1 MFKKIICINLLFV
14 ILLKTSSQKNE
25 KEVTRSSIMS
35 KKIRKMLIIQLSILE
50 VILFILL
57 LDFEQTSCIIE
68 TENDNLLVYNYAN
81 TLLAPRVVKEEVE
94 LITNDIDED
103 KNKDSEDENSEITEE
118 EVEVSEEI
126 IEEPEPI
133 VEEVAPAPVPVSTP
147 EPAPAPVVPVAISDV
162 NYSVAEN
169 LVNYAKQFV
178 GYPYVYGGNSLTN
191 GTDCSGFTKLIY
203 AQYGIDLPRVA
214 YDQSFV
220 GYEVPIA
227 QIQIGDLVLSGYGGK
242 THHVAIYIGNGQ
254 IVHALNSNVG
264 IVITDL
270 YIMPITHV
278 RRVL

>member
-1 MFKKIICINLLFV
+1 MLKKIICINLLFV
-14 ILLKTSSQKNE
+14 ILLKTSSQKIE
-25 KEVTRSSIMS
+25 KEVTRSSIMN

-50 VILFILL
+50 VILFVLL
-57 LDFEQTSCIIE
+57 IDVKQTSCIVE

-81 TLLAPRVVKEEVE
+81 TLLAPRIVKEEVE
-94 LITNDIDED
+94 LITDDIDED
-103 KNKDSEDENSEITEE
+103 NKEDSEDENSETTEE

-126 IEEPEPI
+126 IEEPEPV
-133 VEEVAPAPVPVSTP
+133 VEEVAPVPV
-147 EPAPAPVVPVAISDV
+147 PAPAPAPAPAVPVAIRDV

-169 LVNYAKQFV
+169 LVSYAKQFV

-220 GYEVPIA
+220 GYEVPIS
-227 QIQIGDLVLSGYGGK
+227 QIQIGDLVLSGYDGK
-242 THHVAIYIGNGQ
+242 THHVAIYIGGGQ

>member
-1 MFKKIICINLLFV
+1 MIENVF
-14 ILLKTSSQKNE
+14 TKNK
-25 KEVTRSSIMS
+25 KEVTRSSIMN
-35 KKIRKMLIIQLSILE
+35 KKIRKLLIVQLSIIE
-50 VILFILL
+50 IILL
-57 LDFEQTSCIIE
+57 VLLIDTEQKSCIIE
-68 TENDNLLVYNYAN
+68 TEKKDLLVYNYN
-81 TLLAPRVVKEEVE
+81 TNKLLEPRIVKEEVE
-94 LITNDIDED
+94 LTTEE
-103 KNKDSEDENSEITEE
+103 KEESEDETSEDNLEEEVIE
-118 EVEVSEEI
+118 EVEV
-126 IEEPEPI
+126 IEEAVVEEET
-133 VEEVAPAPVPVSTP
+133 VEEVVYYPPT
-147 EPAPAPVVPVAISDV
+147 PVVINDV
-162 NYSVAEN
+162 NFSVAEN

-203 AQYGIDLPRVA
+203 AQYGVTLPRVA

-220 GYEVPIA
+220 GIEVPIN
-227 QIQIGDLVLSGYGGK
+227 QIQIGDLVLSGYNGQ

>member
-1 MFKKIICINLLFV
+1 
-14 ILLKTSSQKNE
+14 
-25 KEVTRSSIMS
+25 MS
-35 KKIRKMLIIQLSILE
+35 KEIRKMLIVQLSILE

-57 LDFEQTSCIIE
+57 LDFNQTSCIVE

-81 TLLAPRVVKEEVE
+81 TLLDPRIVKEEVE
-94 LITNDIDED
+94 LITKDIDED
-103 KNKDSEDENSEITEE
+103 ENKDSEDENSETTKE
-118 EVEVSEEI
+118 EVQVSEEI
-126 IEEPEPI
+126 IEEPEPAA
-133 VEEVAPAPVPVSTP
+133 EEVVPTPVPVSNP
-147 EPAPAPVVPVAISDV
+147 EPAPVVPVVISDV

-227 QIQIGDLVLSGYGGK
+227 QIQIGDLVLSGYDGK
-242 THHVAIYIGNGQ
+242 THHVAIYIGDGQ

>member
-1 MFKKIICINLLFV
+1 M

-35 KKIRKMLIIQLSILE
+35 KEIRKMLIIQLSILE

-57 LDFEQTSCIIE
+57 IDVEQTSCVVE
-68 TENDNLLVYNYAN
+68 TENDNLLVYNYNAN
-81 TLLAPRVVKEEVE
+81 ALLDPKIVKEEVE

-103 KNKDSEDENSEITEE
+103 KEDSEDENSETTVE
-118 EVEVSEEI
+118 EVEVSKVI
-126 IEEPEPI
+126 VEEPEPVVVEV
-133 VEEVAPAPVPVSTP
+133 VEEPAPAPAPVPV
-147 EPAPAPVVPVAISDV
+147 AIRDV
-162 NYSVAEN
+162 NYSVAQN
-169 LVNYAKQFV
+169 LVEYAKQFV

-220 GYEVPIA
+220 GYEVPIN
-227 QIQIGDLVLSGYGGK
+227 QIQIGDLVLSGYDGK

-270 YIMPITHV
+270 YIMPITHI